1 MQSNRFT
8 YEMKIKQ
15 KQTEYLSTNKIKT
28 KTQKQNLTN
37 KNQMHCKKIMKQ
49 TLYNIYNSAF
59 AKKQL
64 KYNRY
69 LFYFSYFFCS
79 CAKSF

>member
-28 KTQKQNLTN
+28 KNTKAKPNKQKSNAL
-37 KNQMHCKKIMKQ
+37 
-49 TLYNIYNSAF
+49 
-59 AKKQL
+59 
-64 KYNRY
+64 
-69 LFYFSYFFCS
+69 
-79 CAKSF
+79 